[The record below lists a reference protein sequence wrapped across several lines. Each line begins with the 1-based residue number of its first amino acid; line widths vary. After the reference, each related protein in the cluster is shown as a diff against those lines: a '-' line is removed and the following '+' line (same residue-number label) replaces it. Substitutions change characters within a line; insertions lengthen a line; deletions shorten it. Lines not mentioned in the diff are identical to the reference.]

1 MSYSYYYSI
10 IEHIT
15 ESLLCDLA
23 YYRNL
28 DSRSSTPKH
37 PILIW
42 MKRNNLLFHYLAR
55 SIIIGKN
62 QSWFDMMFANTIK

>member
-1 MSYSYYYSI
+1 MSYSYYYST

-15 ESLLCDLA
+15 GSLLCGLA

-37 PILIW
+37 PTLI
-42 MKRNNLLFHYLAR
+42 
-55 SIIIGKN
+55 
-62 QSWFDMMFANTIK
+62 